1 MSTPTLKE
9 QITEAMKDAM
19 RAKQKARLGTIRLIL
34 SEFKRI
40 EVDERIELD
49 DARSL
54 ALLDKMV
61 KQRRDSIHQYQKA
74 NRQELA
80 DIEIAEIEVI
90 QEFLPAALTEEEL
103 TRMIKNVIAQT
114 GAESMRDMGK
124 VMAIIKP
131 QIQGRADAGVVSGMV
146 KSQLA

>member
-146 KSQLA
+146 KSQLG